1 MGKRRKAK
9 RLFCCW
15 DGQFNKKFVLPFLL
29 ILIYFSLF
37 PGCSTQGKSPEGQL
51 LRFSGC
57 KNFSQD
63 GSLVKENISSAAEE
77 CAEYFYDGHGHLQLK
92 HINAAFNC
100 CPGNISADII
110 IEPGE
115 IIIKEKESAAICDC
129 NCLFDVD
136 YEIIHLKPGVY
147 RISVK
152 NSYQPSDEPPLEFI
166 VSLEEPTSDT
176 FCVPRKKYPWS

>member
-1 MGKRRKAK
+1 MGKHRKTSKIFWRR
-9 RLFCCW
+9 

-29 ILIYFSLF
+29 ILAYFSLF
-37 PGCSTQGKSPEGQL
+37 PDCSSPTKNPEGQL

-63 GSLVKENISSAAEE
+63 GSLSKENISAATEE
-77 CAEYFYDGHGHLQLK
+77 CAEYFYDGHGNLRLK

-100 CPGNISADII
+100 CPGTISADII

-115 IIIKEKESAAICDC
+115 ILIKEKESEAICDC

-136 YEIIHLKPGVY
+136 YEIINLKPGVY

-152 NSYQPSDEPPLEFI
+152 NLYQPSDEPPLEFI
-166 VSLEEPTSDT
+166 VSLQEPTSCT